1 MNETLI
7 NYIGIAIILVVG
19 YFVGC
24 LNFGMIVP
32 KIMYRKDIREY
43 GSGNAGATNAFRV
56 FGKIAGVLVL
66 VLDFSKALAYLLIL
80 KYKFD
85 VFNPVVIALAG
96 LFVVIGHIYP
106 VFFGFKGGKGVSA
119 TGGTIAAL
127 CPIAFVPLA
136 IVFVLTILIK
146 KKVGLGSIV
155 AVSMVPFGVA
165 LVNATINYDPLYGV
179 KPIVAIFIINLI
191 MSIIVVLRHKENII
205 QMKKDG
211 II

>member
-1 MNETLI
+1 MG
-7 NYIGIAIILVVG
+7 IGLVIPLCILG
-19 YFVGC
+19 AYFVGC
-24 LNFGMIVP
+24 LNFGLIVS
-32 KIMYRKDIREY
+32 KLKYKTDIREH
-43 GSGNAGATNAFRV
+43 GSGNAGATNTFRV
-56 FGKIAGVLVL
+56 FGKAAGVVVL
-66 VLDFSKALAYLLIL
+66 LLDMAKAYIYIAVLKHSGFSPFIY
-80 KYKFD
+80 Y
-85 VFNPVVIALAG
+85 VIG

-127 CPIAFVPLA
+127 CPFAFIPLA

-155 AVSMVPFGVA
+155 AVSMIPFGV
-165 LVNATINYDPLYGV
+165 L
-179 KPIVAIFIINLI
+179 IVNLI
-191 MSIIVVLRHKENII
+191 SRMAWPLALGIFAVTLVMSAIVVSKHKENII

>member
-1 MNETLI
+1 MREELL
-7 NYIGIAIILVVG
+7 NYMALAIMVVVG

-24 LNFGMIVP
+24 FNFGMIVP

-66 VLDFSKALAYLLIL
+66 VLDFSKALVYLLIL

-85 VFNPVVIALAG
+85 VLNPVAIALVG

-136 IVFVLTILIK
+136 LVFILTILIK
-146 KKVGLGSIV
+146 KKVGLGSVV

-165 LVNATINYDPLYGV
+165 LVNAISHTDI
-179 KPIVAIFIINLI
+179 KSIIAIFIVNLI